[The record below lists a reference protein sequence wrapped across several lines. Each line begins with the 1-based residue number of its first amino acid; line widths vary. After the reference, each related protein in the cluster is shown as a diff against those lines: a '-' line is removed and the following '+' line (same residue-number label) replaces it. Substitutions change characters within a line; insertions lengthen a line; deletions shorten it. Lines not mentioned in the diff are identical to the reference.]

1 MEQKNHSSRVRLV
14 LGLVSL
20 IVGFFASNL
29 ALFHWIE
36 RTNIYYLL
44 GDYAR
49 YICGYSGFAAMILGA
64 LLINDFFT
72 FRSLPKEKTKLK
84 KSIFSK

>member
-1 MEQKNHSSRVRLV
+1 MEQKNHSFRVRLV
-14 LGLVSL
+14 VGLVSL

-29 ALFHWIE
+29 ALFNWIE
-36 RTNIYYLL
+36 QTKVYYLL

-49 YICGYSGFAAMILGA
+49 YTCAYSGFAAMILGA
-64 LLINDFFT
+64 LLINDFIT
-72 FRSLPKEKTKLK
+72 FRSLPKEKTKMK

>member
-1 MEQKNHSSRVRLV
+1 MEQKTHRLRVRLV

-72 FRSLPKEKTKLK
+72 FRSPPKEKNKLK